1 MPEGDDERSV
11 IELRADADAS
21 SIAAELRSTDVRLGR
36 LFAQYQLKVP
46 ERFGSKSGIAQSMI
60 DFGADVLEAAR
71 RDGPGP
77 AIALLEAE
85 LASLDMPVEGEDAGA
100 TKSNPRIGGTD
111 YETDLAEQQLVPDA
125 SDVGLVTAAAATEK
139 RTPTYVERLRGIVAD
154 PANAAMLAVL
164 ACAVVAAPY
173 ILSLKSNIFALEMKV
188 TRAAFDTNVKALTAV
203 RVGPHTFEDIKL
215 IGEVYVLRDGD
226 HPNYLLDIRD
236 HGKIAA
242 FYLCQQIEPPTSIV
256 TKSGEA
262 LINSTDRPTAAR
274 GLQGTPVNHDAVTLH
289 CGYHSAPDIK
299 IGNVER
305 PERIYPF
312 TGDNTWGSSF
322 SNDDNTYGP
331 RRTPSFDL
339 GTGQPLPPAKKP

>member
-1 MPEGDDERSV
+1 MSGGSDERSV
-11 IELRADADAS
+11 IELRADADTS
-21 SIAAELRSTDVRLGR
+21 SIAAELRSTDARLGR
-36 LFAQYQLKVP
+36 LFSQYQLKVP
-46 ERFGSKSGIAQSMI
+46 ERFGSGPGIAQALI

-71 RDGPGP
+71 RDGPAP

-85 LASLDMPVEGEDAGA
+85 LASLDVTVEGEE
-100 TKSNPRIGGTD
+100 TKEIKSK
-111 YETDLAEQQLVPDA
+111 A
-125 SDVGLVTAAAATEK
+125 SGDVNSGVK
-139 RTPTYVERLRGIVAD
+139 DGVERQPSNEKEGFGVSTAKRMIEVKAPTFVDRFRELVSD
-154 PANAAMLAVL
+154 PANAAMLAAL
-164 ACAVVAAPY
+164 ACAIFAVPY
-173 ILSLKSNIFALEMKV
+173 IWSLKSNIFALEMKA
-188 TRAAFDTNVKALTAV
+188 TRAMFDTNVKALTAV

-242 FYLCQQIEPPTSIV
+242 FYLCQQVEAPAQIV

-262 LINSTDRPTAAR
+262 LIKSTDRPTAAR

-305 PERIYPF
+305 PERFYPIS
-312 TGDNTWGSSF
+312 GDNTWGSSF
-322 SNDDNTYGP
+322 SNEDNTYGP

-339 GTGQPLPPAKKP
+339 GTGQSLPPAKKP